1 LVQPGR
7 SYASRNEDRQPL
19 MSQNNP
25 ETQDKMT
32 PPGPSQHVADDIQ
45 ELQYMMKE
53 YMKKMLNGL
62 TTFVI
67 KITQ

>member
-1 LVQPGR
+1 
-7 SYASRNEDRQPL
+7 